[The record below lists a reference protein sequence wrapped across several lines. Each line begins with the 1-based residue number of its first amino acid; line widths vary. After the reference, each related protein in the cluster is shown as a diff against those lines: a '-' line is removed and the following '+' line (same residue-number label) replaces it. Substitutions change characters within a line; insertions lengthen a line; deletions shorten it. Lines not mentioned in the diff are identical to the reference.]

1 MSLEA
6 ATKKSIKELE
16 GLNSKAKSLQHF
28 KVNQV
33 LEINATLHDIL
44 DLSEGQKIWQLIKF
58 KIWWIPWVI
67 VKILNPILHSNGT
80 KL

>member
-16 GLNSKAKSLQHF
+16 GLNSKAKSLH
-28 KVNQV
+28 QV

-44 DLSEGQKIWQLIKF
+44 DLSEGQKI
-58 KIWWIPWVI
+58 
-67 VKILNPILHSNGT
+67 
-80 KL
+80 